1 MHTMNHV
8 GSQAMNMNTDGPFA
22 MGLLL
27 FMAITSAFLVA
38 VR

>member
-1 MHTMNHV
+1 MHTIN
-8 GSQAMNMNTDGPFA
+8 QAIPQNMNTDGPFTI
-22 MGLLL
+22 GLLL